1 VWLFF
6 LCVVLRNKRSKM
18 YFTLNTLLKAT
29 ILIGAVAAALVA
41 YFSLSLYVF
50 PQSYQSIEPRRP
62 QAIVT
67 DVSLS
72 ARDITLGQALVISVA
87 GTNSGEEADMQIVS
101 VGFPNLTT
109 TDNIKILKHDFVQTP
124 VLIAA
129 GERLSSEYSNTERPV
144 LAQYASIEAF
154 SRPWE
159 PGKTYSADIQ
169 VIPNTEGGFVVFI
182 KSIALPHTWEGA
194 HYPRAGV
201 LDHQKEFVEIYS
213 IQVTKP

>member
-1 VWLFF
+1 
-6 LCVVLRNKRSKM
+6 
-18 YFTLNTLLKAT
+18 LKAI
-29 ILIGAVAAALVA
+29 ILIGTVAAALVV

-72 ARDITLGQALVISVA
+72 ANDISLGQALIISVA
-87 GTNSGEEADMQIVS
+87 GTNNGEEADMQIVS

-109 TDNIKILKHDFVQTP
+109 TDNIKILKHDFVQMP
-124 VLIAA
+124 ILIAP
-129 GERLSSEYSNTERPV
+129 GELLSSEYSNTERPIS
-144 LAQYASIEAF
+144 AQYASIEAF

-159 PGKTYSADIQ
+159 PGKTYSADVQ
-169 VIPNTEGGFVVFI
+169 VIPKTEGRFVIFI
-182 KSIALPHTWEGA
+182 KSIGLPHTWEGA
-194 HYPRAGV
+194 HYPQDGI
-201 LDHQKEFVEIYS
+201 LDQQKEFVEVYS